1 MVFPVVL
8 LLVFPVSNSAAPDGN
23 RWGAVPAVAAKID
36 ALAEKHW
43 QAAGVKPAVPADDAA
58 FLRRLT
64 LDLTGRVPTCPEATA
79 FSQDRSPGKRTHVIR
94 RLMESPEYALHLGQ
108 ILDEM
113 IQEKYAGEA
122 EFLDYM
128 RSAVADHKPW
138 DRIFREVMLGPWDTK
153 QSKQADRFLAKRL
166 SSLDDLT
173 NDTARVF
180 FGVNVSCAKCH
191 DHPLVSDWTQEHYYG
206 MASFFNPTYEGG
218 KGKRGTGITEK
229 ATGEVTFV
237 TTKGERRQAR
247 LMFLSSRVVEEPAA
261 KPSALP
267 SPASKKSAKG
277 AATISRREQLVKV
290 ALEER
295 AFFSR
300 AIVNRLWA
308 YFLGRGLVQPVD
320 QMHSA
325 NPAVFPELLK
335 WLAEDLASHGYDLDR
350 LVAGVVSSQVYQR
363 ASTGTGGGAETAE
376 KQFARASLRPLTPHQ
391 FALSMAVAVGDETFA
406 KATEPQARTRRYRE
420 LEGQASR
427 LINLKVLDPRTDR
440 FQSSAGEALFMS
452 NHADVQRLMVA
463 SGGNLAARLTATVDT
478 GKLVDTAVWTILS
491 RSPDAE
497 ERAYLVQWIE
507 GRKDRP
513 RACSQLIWALI
524 TSAEFRFNH

>member
-1 MVFPVVL
+1 MVSPLVL
-8 LLVFPVSNSAAPDGN
+8 LLVFPVVAPDGN
-23 RWGAVPAVAAKID
+23 RWRDVQAVAGKID
-36 ALAEKHW
+36 GLAATHW
-43 QAAGVKPAVPADDAA
+43 QANGIKPAAAVDDAA

-64 LDLTGRVPTCPEATA
+64 LDLTGRIPTYPEATA
-79 FSQDRSPGKRTHVIR
+79 FSQDRSPEKRTHVIR
-94 RLMESPEYALHLGQ
+94 RLMEGPEYALHLGQ

-122 EFLDYM
+122 EFLDYL

-153 QSKQADRFLAKRL
+153 QSKRADRFLAKRL
-166 SSLDDLT
+166 NSLDDLT

-218 KGKRGTGITEK
+218 KGKRGAGITEK
-229 ATGEVTFV
+229 ATGAVTFV
-237 TTKGERRQAR
+237 TTKGERRPAK
-247 LMFLSSRVVEEPAA
+247 LMFLSNRVVEQAAA
-261 KPSALP
+261 KPSVLP
-267 SPASKKSAKG
+267 SPGSKKSDKA
-277 AATISRREQLVKV
+277 AATVSRREQLVQV
-290 ALEER
+290 ALEDR

-325 NPAVFPELLK
+325 NPAVIPELLN
-335 WLAEDLASHGYDLDR
+335 WLAENLASHGYDLDR

-406 KATEPQARTRRYRE
+406 KATEPQARARRYRE

-452 NHADVQRLMVA
+452 NHADVQRLMVP
-463 SGGNLAARLTATVDT
+463 SGSNLAARLTAIVDT

-491 RSPDAE
+491 RPPDAE
-497 ERAYLVQWIE
+497 ERAYLVHWVE

-513 RACSQLIWALI
+513 KACSLLIWALI
-524 TSAEFRFNH
+524 ASAEFRFNH